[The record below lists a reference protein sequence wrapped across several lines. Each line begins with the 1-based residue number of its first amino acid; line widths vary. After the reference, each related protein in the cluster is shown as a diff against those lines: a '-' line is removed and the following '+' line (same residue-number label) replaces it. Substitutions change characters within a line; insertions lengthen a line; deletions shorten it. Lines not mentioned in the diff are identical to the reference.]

1 MEVVELVERV
11 SGVPETGLAARIR
24 NGERAA
30 LREVYERTHQRLHR
44 FALAMTG
51 DADQAA
57 DALQET
63 FAQFVQRPDQFDPA
77 RGSVEAFLYGI
88 LRNRLRQQRRQRR
101 DLVQEF
107 DWDDCEESGDNSL
120 LDGLERSAQ
129 AAFVREAVLSL
140 PSHYREVVSL
150 IELEETSYEE
160 AAEALGIPVGT
171 IRSRLS
177 RARGLLEKKLKE
189 GGSPR

>member
-11 SGVPETGLAARIR
+11 SGVSQTDFAARVR
-24 NGERAA
+24 KGERSA
-30 LREVYERTHQRLHR
+30 LREVYERTHQRLYR

-51 DADQAA
+51 NADEAG

-63 FAQFVQRPDQFDPA
+63 FVQFVRRPDQFDPA
-77 RGSVEAFLYGI
+77 RGSVEAFLYGV

-101 DLVQEF
+101 DLAQEF
-107 DWDDCEESGDNSL
+107 DWEDCEESGDESL
-120 LDGLERSAQ
+120 LDGLQRSAQ
-129 AAFVREAVLSL
+129 VAFVREAVLSL
-140 PSHYREVVSL
+140 PSHYREVVLL

-160 AAEALGIPVGT
+160 ASEALGVPVGT

-189 GGSPR
+189 GGARV